1 MKLIEDLGMLLP
13 NERVSKKRRYGIYEC
28 PFCKVHFKTVTAD
41 VKNGKSTKCL
51 SCARKVST
59 NAKHND
65 SKTRLY
71 NIWCSIIGRVENKK
85 NKDYEDYGG
94 RGVTICDE
102 WRNNYP
108 SFKKWALQNGY
119 SNSLKIDRIDN
130 DKGYSPDNC
139 RWTTQTI
146 QSRNTRRLRSTNTS
160 GYRGVSWHKKQQKFN
175 SRITVDSITINL
187 GVYDTALE
195 AAKVRDKYITDNN
208 LEHTLNILP
217 TEHTLELKRLIK
229 I

>member
-1 MKLIEDLGMLLP
+1 MKLVEDLGMLLP
-13 NERVSKKRRYGIYEC
+13 NERVSRKKRYGIYEC
-28 PFCKVHFKTVTAD
+28 PFCKVHFKTITAD

-71 NIWCSIIGRVENKK
+71 NIWCSMIDRVENKK
-85 NKDYEDYGG
+85 STSYEDYGG
-94 RGVTICDE
+94 RGITICEE

-130 DKGYSPDNC
+130 DLGYFPNNC
-139 RWTTQTI
+139 RWATQTI

-175 SRITVDSITINL
+175 SRITVNSIIISL
-187 GVYDTALE
+187 GSYCSDIE
-195 AAKVRDKYITDNN
+195 AAKAYDKYVIDNN
-208 LEHTLNILP
+208 LEHTLNGVIL
-217 TEHTLELKRLIK
+217 
-229 I
+229 

>member
-1 MKLIEDLGMLLP
+1 MKLVEDLGMLLP
-13 NERVSKKRRYGIYEC
+13 NERVSRKKRYGIYEC
-28 PFCKVHFKTVTAD
+28 PFCKVHFKTITAD

-71 NIWCSIIGRVENKK
+71 NIWCSMIDRVENKK
-85 NKDYEDYGG
+85 STSYEDYWG
-94 RGVTICDE
+94 RGITICEE

-130 DKGYSPDNC
+130 DLGYFPNNC
-139 RWTTQTI
+139 RWATQTI
-146 QSRNTRRLRSTNTS
+146 QSRNTRRLRSNNTS
-160 GYRGVSWHKKQQKFN
+160 GYRGVCWHKKQQKFN
-175 SRITVDSITINL
+175 SRITVNSIVINL
-187 GVYDTALE
+187 GSYCSDIE
-195 AAKVRDKYITDNN
+195 AAKAYDKYIIDNN
-208 LEHTLNILP
+208 LEHTLNGVILWN
-217 TEHTLELKRLIK
+217 LKN
-229 I
+229 

>member
-13 NERVSKKRRYGIYEC
+13 NERVSKKKRYGIYEC
-28 PFCKVHFKTVTAD
+28 PFCKVHFKTITAD

-71 NIWCSIIGRVENKK
+71 NIWRCMIGRVENKNSLGYK
-85 NKDYEDYGG
+85 NYGG
-94 RGVTICDE
+94 RGITICKE
-102 WRNNYP
+102 WRSDYL
-108 SFKKWALQNGY
+108 SFKKWALENGY
-119 SNSLKIDRIDN
+119 SSTLKIDRIEN
-130 DKGYSPDNC
+130 NSGYSPDNC
-139 RWTTQTI
+139 RWATQTI

-175 SRITVDSITINL
+175 SRITVNSITINL
-187 GVYDTALE
+187 GSYCSDIE
-195 AAKVRDKYITDNN
+195 AAKAYDEYIIKNN
-208 LEHTLNILP
+208 LEHTRNFV
-217 TEHTLELKRLIK
+217 
-229 I
+229 

>member
-13 NERVSKKRRYGIYEC
+13 NERVSEKKRYGIYEC
-28 PFCKVHFKTVTAD
+28 PFCKVHFKTTTAN

-59 NAKHND
+59 SATHND

-71 NIWCSIIGRVENKK
+71 IIWCAMIGRIKNKK
-85 NKDYEDYGG
+85 NPSYEDYGG
-94 RGVTICDE
+94 RGITICEE

-119 SNSLKIDRIDN
+119 SNSLKIDRVDN
-130 DKGYSPDNC
+130 DLGYFPDNC

-146 QSRNTRRLRSTNTS
+146 QSRNTRRLKSTNTS
-160 GYRGVSWHKKQQKFN
+160 GYRGVSYDKQTKKYKSQISVNNKN
-175 SRITVDSITINL
+175 INL
-187 GVYDTALE
+187 GRFNDALS
-195 AAKVRDKYITDNN
+195 AAKVRDKYVINNN

-217 TEHTLELKRLIK
+217 IEHTLELKKL
-229 I
+229 

>member
-1 MKLIEDLGMLLP
+1 MKLVEDLGMLLP
-13 NERVSKKRRYGIYEC
+13 NERVSKKKRYGIYEC
-28 PFCKVHFKTVTAD
+28 PFCKVHFKTATAD

-51 SCARKVST
+51 SCARKASI

-71 NIWCSIIGRVENKK
+71 NIWCSMIGRVENKK
-85 NKDYEDYGG
+85 NTSYEDYGG
-94 RGVTICDE
+94 RGVIICEE
-102 WRNNYP
+102 WRSNYL

-130 DKGYSPDNC
+130 DLGYFPNNC
-139 RWTTQTI
+139 RWATQTI

-187 GVYDTALE
+187 GSYSTNIE
-195 AAKVRDKYITDNN
+195 AAKAYDEYVIKNN
-208 LEHTLNILP
+208 LEHTLNGVA
-217 TEHTLELKRLIK
+217 
-229 I
+229 

>member
-59 NAKHND
+59 NAAHND

-71 NIWCSIIGRVENKK
+71 NIWRRMIDRVENKK
-85 NKDYEDYGG
+85 NTSYEDYGG
-94 RGVTICDE
+94 RGVIICEE
-102 WRNNYP
+102 WRSNYL

-130 DKGYSPDNC
+130 DLGYFPNNC
-139 RWTTQTI
+139 RWATQTI

-187 GVYDTALE
+187 GSYSTNIE
-195 AAKVRDKYITDNN
+195 AAKAYDEYVIKNN
-208 LEHTLNILP
+208 LEHTLNGVV
-217 TEHTLELKRLIK
+217 
-229 I
+229 

>member
-71 NIWCSIIGRVENKK
+71 NIWCSIIDRVENKK

-119 SNSLKIDRIDN
+119 SNSLKIDRVDN
-130 DKGYSPDNC
+130 DLGYFPDNC

-160 GYRGVSWHKKQQKFN
+160 GYRGVSWHKKQQKFS

-187 GVYDTALE
+187 GSYSASIE
-195 AAKVRDKYITDNN
+195 AAKAYDEYVIKNN
-208 LEHTLNILP
+208 LEHTLNGVV
-217 TEHTLELKRLIK
+217 
-229 I
+229 

>member
-1 MKLIEDLGMLLP
+1 MKLVEDLGMLLP
-13 NERVSKKRRYGIYEC
+13 NERVSIKRRYGIYEC
-28 PFCKVHFKTVTAD
+28 PFCKVHFKTITAD

-71 NIWCSIIGRVENKK
+71 NIWCCMIGRVENKNSLDYK
-85 NKDYEDYGG
+85 NYGG
-94 RGVTICDE
+94 RGITIYKE
-102 WRNNYP
+102 WRSDYL
-108 SFKKWALQNGY
+108 SFKKWALENGY
-119 SNSLKIDRIDN
+119 SNTLKIDRIEN
-130 DKGYSPDNC
+130 NSGYSPDNC

-146 QSRNTRRLRSTNTS
+146 QSRNTRRLRSNNTS
-160 GYRGVSWHKKQQKFN
+160 GYRGVCWHKKQQKFN
-175 SRITVDSITINL
+175 SRITVNSIVINL
-187 GVYDTALE
+187 GSYCSDIE
-195 AAKVRDKYITDNN
+195 AAKAYDKYVIDNN

>member
-1 MKLIEDLGMLLP
+1 MKLVEDLGMLLP
-13 NERVSKKRRYGIYEC
+13 NERVSRKKRYGIYEC
-28 PFCKVHFKTVTAD
+28 PFCKLHFKTITAD

-71 NIWCSIIGRVENKK
+71 NIWCSMIDRVENKK
-85 NKDYEDYGG
+85 STSYEDYGG
-94 RGVTICDE
+94 RGITICEE

-130 DKGYSPDNC
+130 DLGYFPNNC
-139 RWTTQTI
+139 RWATQTI

-175 SRITVDSITINL
+175 SRITVNSIVINL
-187 GVYDTALE
+187 GSYCSDIE
-195 AAKVRDKYITDNN
+195 AAKAYDKYVIDNN
-208 LEHTLNILP
+208 LEHTLNGVIL
-217 TEHTLELKRLIK
+217 
-229 I
+229 

>member
-1 MKLIEDLGMLLP
+1 MKLVEDLGMLLP
-13 NERVSKKRRYGIYEC
+13 NERVSRKRRYGIYEC

-85 NKDYEDYGG
+85 NKSYEDYGG

-119 SNSLKIDRIDN
+119 SNSLKIDRVDN
-130 DKGYSPDNC
+130 DLGYFPNNC

-160 GYRGVSWHKKQQKFN
+160 GYRGVSWHKKQQKFS

-187 GVYDTALE
+187 GSYSTDIE
-195 AAKVRDKYITDNN
+195 AAKAYDEYVIKNN
-208 LEHTLNILP
+208 LEHTLNGVV
-217 TEHTLELKRLIK
+217 
-229 I
+229 

>member
-1 MKLIEDLGMLLP
+1 MKLVEDLGMLLP
-13 NERVSKKRRYGIYEC
+13 NERVSIKRRYGIYEC
-28 PFCKVHFKTVTAD
+28 PFCKVHFKTTTAT

-71 NIWCSIIGRVENKK
+71 NIWRSMINRVENKNSLDYK
-85 NKDYEDYGG
+85 NYGG
-94 RGVTICDE
+94 RDITICKE
-102 WRNNYP
+102 WRSDYL
-108 SFKKWALQNGY
+108 SFKKWALENGY
-119 SNSLKIDRIDN
+119 SNTLKIDRIEN
-130 DKGYSPDNC
+130 NSGYSPDNC

-175 SRITVDSITINL
+175 SRIIVNSITISL
-187 GVYDTALE
+187 GSYCSDIE
-195 AAKVRDKYITDNN
+195 AAKAYDKYIIDNN
-208 LEHTLNILP
+208 LEHTLNGGLSY
-217 TEHTLELKRLIK
+217 ENK
-229 I
+229 